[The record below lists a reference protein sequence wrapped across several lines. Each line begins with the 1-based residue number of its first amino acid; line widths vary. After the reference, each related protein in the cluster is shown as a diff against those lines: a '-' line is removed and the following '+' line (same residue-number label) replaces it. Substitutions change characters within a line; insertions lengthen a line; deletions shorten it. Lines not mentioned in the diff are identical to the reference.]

1 METERSIRRLA
12 AVLISDVVGYSRLM
26 ADDEINTL
34 AELNRLREQVFDP
47 AIAQHNGRI
56 VKLMGDGTLV
66 EFGSV
71 FDAVDCAVAIQ
82 TALALEDQ
90 PLSLRL
96 RIGVNLGDII
106 LQGDDIYGDGVNI
119 AARLEPQAKPG
130 GVCISTVVQES
141 IRNRSGAC
149 FTDCGEIE
157 VKNIARPIRIWR
169 WHPEDTTP
177 SDTPAA
183 PPLAAKPKTEL
194 ASIAVLPFSNMSGDV
209 EQEYFSD
216 GISEDIITDLS
227 KVPGLLVIARN
238 SSFAYK
244 GKAVDLRSV
253 GRELGVG
260 HVLEGSVRRAGG
272 RVRITAQLI
281 DAATGGHLWAD
292 RYDRDMTDIFA
303 VQDEVTL
310 NIVEALKIRLTPA
323 QKAKIASTGSM
334 NPEAYDLFLRMR
346 DLVFSPGV
354 NEARW
359 DQAQDCGRKA
369 CELDPSFAQTPALMS
384 IFHAMAAL
392 NGWGGGSRDEVLA
405 SGMALAKQATAI
417 DSEDPL
423 ANTALA
429 AMARFAGDYETA
441 TQAIETALSVTPDS
455 GIALF
460 IVADVALAAGRPQ
473 EAVPVLERAIRLDPA
488 WSHQHLQFLG
498 VAHFLMG
505 NYETAALVFGERLV
519 MMPGTDIGRAWL
531 AASLGHIGRL
541 DEARKIWAEL
551 MQIDPGF
558 DIETRLARFGFSR
571 PEDPAR
577 VMAGLAKAG
586 LNASQ

>member
-558 DIETRLARFGFSR
+558 DIETRLARFGFLR

>member
-369 CELDPSFAQTPALMS
+369 CELDPSFAQTPAFMS